1 MSNILEQLSQLVQQA
16 VTQAVKAGTLPEINP
31 DDLKIEISKP
41 NKNFGGDYSCGV
53 ALTLT
58 RALKRPPMQ
67 IGEAIEA
74 AFPEAPDVVEKIW
87 LTPPGFINF
96 KLAHRWLTNNLK
108 LIRDQGSGYA
118 DQDFGNQERVM
129 IEFVSV
135 NPTGPLHVG
144 HARGAILG
152 SALANILT
160 KTGHAVWCE
169 YYVNDAG
176 TQNRI
181 FQEAMYNLIHPK
193 QSLAQYKAPP
203 AKNETKTHP
212 FLNSKKFSNMEQ
224 DSGGFIVDQFP
235 DPSPSLEK
243 LNRLV
248 GEIPENPKTKEDHL
262 ERAWAYE
269 NLTNKE
275 RAIEEYTKAIEL
287 DPNYGEAYFRR
298 ARARSNGDSEDRTK
312 AISDLIKSLRCG
324 VGSVG
329 FVSSMLAGLLE
340 KEVKPDSAIDTWT
353 ELLKLR
359 PEEFEFF
366 YQRSKAHFD
375 KGDWDEVIADCDHMI
390 SLNDKSRKGAAYNIR
405 GNMHLHKGDPDKAI
419 ADYTNLISLAPDN
432 FGAYFRRGNAFLIK
446 QEWEKASADYTA
458 AIGLIKKRPRMK
470 KDALIHSHLQRALA
484 QYELRN
490 FHGVI
495 DNLTEAIN
503 IGISA
508 NWTVAENYSSRGL
521 MYARLLDYRLAA
533 EDFTEAIRLDPY
545 NSSFYI
551 SRADAYEK
559 MDKPELAKS
568 DRETAKLYSESYTGE
583 YMDGLKERLLKTQPD
598 LENVARDEFMKR
610 TNRTLASR
618 VVLDIKKTLDNLG
631 IDYDQWFY
639 ESDLMGEDGAWDR
652 MFNELDKKGYI
663 EERDGAQW
671 FLATKF
677 GAEKDVVVVR
687 SDVRKEHTYFATDF
701 AYHLNKLGPKPP
713 YRDFSRTINIWGG
726 DHHGH
731 VIRLAA
737 AMQAVGIDPARVQV
751 QTVQIVHFK
760 ADDKK
765 LKLSKR
771 KGQIVTIDDLLD
783 EVGKDA
789 CRYEFL
795 NRSHN
800 AQMTFD
806 IEQAKRQSIE
816 NPVYYIQYAHARL
829 CSVLE
834 RGAVLSGW
842 DRSAEFDLNLLKHP
856 NERALMFHLTELP
869 MILRTSAE
877 RLEPHLVT
885 FYLYEL
891 ARRFQ
896 TFYEECRVISDD
908 KALSNARL
916 LLAYSTK
923 TVLNEVLRL
932 LGISAPER
940 MNRSEVN

>member
-74 AFPEAPDVVEKIW
+74 AFPEAPDIVEKIW

-108 LIRDQGSGYA
+108 LIRDQGSSYA
-118 DQDFGNQERVM
+118 DQDFGGGERVM

-193 QSLAQYKAPP
+193 QSLAQYKVPP
-203 AKNETKTHP
+203 PEIKTKGKE
-212 FLNSKKFSNMEQ
+212 N
-224 DSGGFIVDQFP
+224 DSDRIPYFDLA
-235 DPSPSLEK
+235 DLEK
-243 LNRLV
+243 LEEDVDEMELENAL
-248 GEIPENPKTKEDHL
+248 GTKIPLNPKNKEDYFI
-262 ERAWAYE
+262 RAEAYE
-269 NLTNKE
+269 ERNKLK
-275 RAIEEYTKAIEL
+275 RAAAELTKAIERYPDDADVYYTRGNFYL
-287 DPNYGEAYFRR
+287 NVDDNKKALADYIEALQREGEKNTNGYEIVADMLGREGEHSQIIAIFTERLNKYPDDSEARSLRGNAHFNEGNYDQAIVDYTELIRLYAKHATDNDPFNHYGNAYF
-298 ARARSNGDSEDRTK
+298 DR
-312 AISDLIKSLRCG
+312 G
-324 VGSVG
+324 VAY
-329 FVSSMLAGLLE
+329 FM
-340 KEVKPDSAIDTWT
+340 
-353 ELLKLR
+353 
-359 PEEFEFF
+359 
-366 YQRSKAHFD
+366 
-375 KGDWDEVIADCDHMI
+375 KGDYDQ
-390 SLNDKSRKGAAYNIR
+390 
-405 GNMHLHKGDPDKAI
+405 AI
-419 ADYTNLISLAPDN
+419 ADYTHVISLNPNEVNAY
-432 FGAYFRRGNAFLIK
+432 FERGAAHFNKRDWGHVVADYTEVIERDSKNKESYFRRGMAYANL
-446 QEWEKASADYTA
+446 AD
-458 AIGLIKKRPRMK
+458 
-470 KDALIHSHLQRALA
+470 H
-484 QYELRN
+484 
-490 FHGVI
+490 
-495 DNLTEAIN
+495 
-503 IGISA
+503 
-508 NWTVAENYSSRGL
+508 
-521 MYARLLDYRLAA
+521 RLAS

-545 NSSFYI
+545 YSELYERRSN
-551 SRADAYEK
+551 AYEK
-559 MDKPELAKS
+559 MGKSDLAK
-568 DRETAKLYSESYTGE
+568 DDQATAKLYSESYTGE
-583 YMDGLKERLLKTQPD
+583 YMNSLKEQLLKTQPD
-598 LENVARDEFMKR
+598 LESLNRDDFMAR
-610 TNRTLASR
+610 TNRKLAGR

-639 ESDLMGEDGAWDR
+639 ESELMGEDGAWER
-652 MFNELDKKGYI
+652 MFNELEKKGYI

-713 YRDFSRTINIWGG
+713 YRNFSRTINIWGG

-771 KGQIVTIDDLLD
+771 KGQIITIDDLLD

-908 KALSNARL
+908 KALSDARL

-940 MNRSEVN
+940 MDRSEAN

>member
-16 VTQAVKAGTLPEINP
+16 VTQAVKAGTLPKINP

-108 LIRDQGSGYA
+108 LIRDQGSSYA

-181 FQEAMYNLIHPK
+181 FQEAMYNLVHAKSRQEENKLKVI
-193 QSLAQYKAPP
+193 QSEP
-203 AKNETKTHP
+203 
-212 FLNSKKFSNMEQ
+212 
-224 DSGGFIVDQFP
+224 
-235 DPSPSLEK
+235 EK
-243 LNRLV
+243 LSPERRR
-248 GEIPENPKTKEDHL
+248 EIFSLSLSIDLEPSDELHNKRGVAYMENPNPDYK
-262 ERAWAYE
+262 R
-269 NLTNKE
+269 
-275 RAIEEYTKAIEL
+275 
-287 DPNYGEAYFRR
+287 
-298 ARARSNGDSEDRTK
+298 
-312 AISDLIKSLRCG
+312 AISDFS
-324 VGSVG
+324 
-329 FVSSMLAGLLE
+329 E
-340 KEVKPDSAIDTWT
+340 AI
-353 ELLKLR
+353 R
-359 PEEFEFF
+359 
-366 YQRSKAHFD
+366 
-375 KGDWDEVIADCDHMI
+375 
-390 SLNDKSRKGAAYNIR
+390 LNPG
-405 GNMHLHKGDPDKAI
+405 
-419 ADYTNLISLAPDN
+419 
-432 FGAYFRRGNAFLIK
+432 
-446 QEWEKASADYTA
+446 KASAY
-458 AIGLIKKRPRMK
+458 
-470 KDALIHSHLQRALA
+470 
-484 QYELRN
+484 YN
-490 FHGVI
+490 
-495 DNLTEAIN
+495 
-503 IGISA
+503 
-508 NWTVAENYSSRGL
+508 RGL
-521 MYARLLDYRLAA
+521 AHQENPNPDYEQAIS
-533 EDFTEAIRLDPY
+533 DFTEAIKLDPNYTAAY
-545 NSSFYI
+545 NDRGNAYVNKPEPEYEKALIDYNQALQLNYKSVAVLFNRGTALARKPNPDYEQAISDFDRALALEPDNVSVYI
-551 SRADAYEK
+551 HRGNVYKAKAKHDADVDKSISHFNKAISDYDEAIKRDPNSVLAYYNRGNAYYEHKIPDYDQARSDYTTALEKDPNYLDAYINRGIVNKLRFPDRAVLDFSKALGIDSHNTDVYEHRAEVYERLGES
-559 MDKPELAKS
+559 ELARA
-568 DRETAKLYSESYTGE
+568 DRETVKLLSEYYRGK
-583 YMDGLKERLLKTQPD
+583 YMDDLKERLLKKRPD
-598 LENVARDEFMKR
+598 LGEISRDEFMKS
-610 TNRTLASR
+610 TEYALVGM

-631 IDYDQWFY
+631 IYYDQWFY
-639 ESDLMGEDGAWDR
+639 ESDLMGEDGAWAR
-652 MFNELDKKGYI
+652 MFNELKQKEYI

-677 GAEKDVVVVR
+677 GAEKDVVVKR
-687 SDVRKEHTYFATDF
+687 SDVDNLHTYFATDF

-737 AMQAVGIDPARVQV
+737 AMQAVDIDPARVQV

-771 KGQIVTIDDLLD
+771 KGQIVTIDDLLE

-806 IEQAKRQSIE
+806 IEQAKRQSLE

-829 CSVLE
+829 CSILE
-834 RGAVLSGW
+834 RAVVLFGW

-869 MILRTSAE
+869 MVLRTAAE

-885 FYLYEL
+885 FYLYDL

-896 TFYEECRVISDD
+896 KFYEECRVISGD
-908 KALSNARL
+908 KALSDARL
-916 LLAYSTK
+916 LLVYSTK

-932 LGISAPER
+932 LGISAPQR
-940 MNRSEVN
+940 MVRNEETN

>member
-16 VTQAVKAGTLPEINP
+16 VTQAVKAGTLPKINP

-108 LIRDQGSGYA
+108 LIRDQGSSYA

-193 QSLAQYKAPP
+193 TREHKEFKSVLSQTDSVT
-203 AKNETKTHP
+203 NEKGTP
-212 FLNSKKFSNMEQ
+212 WFN
-224 DSGGFIVDQFP
+224 P
-235 DPSPSLEK
+235 DY
-243 LNRLV
+243 
-248 GEIPENPKTKEDHL
+248 PEMP
-262 ERAWAYE
+262 
-269 NLTNKE
+269 
-275 RAIEEYTKAIEL
+275 
-287 DPNYGEAYFRR
+287 
-298 ARARSNGDSEDRTK
+298 
-312 AISDLIKSLRCG
+312 
-324 VGSVG
+324 
-329 FVSSMLAGLLE
+329 
-340 KEVKPDSAIDTWT
+340 KPDDNESAK
-353 ELLKLR
+353 E
-359 PEEFEFF
+359 
-366 YQRSKAHFD
+366 
-375 KGDWDEVIADCDHMI
+375 
-390 SLNDKSRKGAAYNIR
+390 
-405 GNMHLHKGDPDKAI
+405 PDDYDQAI
-419 ADYTNLISLAPDN
+419 ADYTNELESDPNNPWIYNRRGIAYVKKTNPDYDRAIADYTRATEKHIGFTEAYNNRGMAYMDKPDPDYDRAIADYTRAIDIHNNPISFRGGDPLRNLAAMYSN
-432 FGAYFRRGNAFLIK
+432 RGNAYADKPNPDYDRAFLDYG
-446 QEWEKASADYTA
+446 SALELQPKFAPAYYNRGNAYANKPDPDYDRAISDYT
-458 AIGLIKKRPRMK
+458 
-470 KDALIHSHLQRALA
+470 S
-484 QYELRN
+484 
-490 FHGVI
+490 
-495 DNLTEAIN
+495 AIN
-503 IGISA
+503 IDPDDISSYG
-508 NWTVAENYSSRGL
+508 NRGAIHNR
-521 MYARLLDYRLAA
+521 MGSLDKAIS
-533 EDFTEAIRLDPY
+533 DFTEALKIDPHNTDLYERRALSY
-545 NSSFYI
+545 N
-551 SRADAYEK
+551 DAG
-559 MDKPELAKS
+559 MIDLAR
-568 DRETAKLYSESYTGE
+568 DDLAMAKLYAESYTGE
-583 YMDGLKERLLKTQPD
+583 YMDDLKERLLRKQPE
-598 LENVARDEFMKR
+598 LESVTREEFMKR
-610 TNRTLASR
+610 TNHTLAKA
-618 VVLDIKKTLDNLG
+618 VMVDIKKTLDNLG
-631 IDYDQWFY
+631 INYDQWFY
-639 ESDLMGEDGAWDR
+639 ESELMDADGAWER
-652 MFNELDKKGYI
+652 MFNELKQNGYTANS
-663 EERDGAQW
+663 DGAQW

-687 SDVRKEHTYFATDF
+687 SGKRQEHTYFATDF

-713 YRDFSRTINIWGG
+713 YRNFSRTINIWGG

-737 AMQAVGIDPARVQV
+737 AMQAVDIDPARVQV

-834 RGAVLSGW
+834 R
-842 DRSAEFDLNLLKHP
+842 AEV
-856 NERALMFHLTELP
+856 RVV
-869 MILRTSAE
+869 
-877 RLEPHLVT
+877 RLGPL
-885 FYLYEL
+885 
-891 ARRFQ
+891 
-896 TFYEECRVISDD
+896 CRV
-908 KALSNARL
+908 
-916 LLAYSTK
+916 
-923 TVLNEVLRL
+923 
-932 LGISAPER
+932 
-940 MNRSEVN
+940 

>member
-16 VTQAVKAGTLPEINP
+16 VTQAVKAGTLPEISP

-108 LIRDQGSGYA
+108 LIRDQGSSYA

-181 FQEAMYNLIHPK
+181 FQEAMYNLIHPVHL
-193 QSLAQYKAPP
+193 SQYKIPLE
-203 AKNETKTHP
+203 KNETKKHP
-212 FLNSKKFSNMEQ
+212 FLSSKKFSNMGQ
-224 DSGGFIVDQFP
+224 DSEGFVLDENP
-235 DPSPSLEK
+235 DPNPSLEK
-243 LNRLV
+243 LSRLME
-248 GEIPENPKTKEDHL
+248 EIPQNTKTKEDHL
-262 ERAWAYE
+262 KRARVYE
-269 NLTNKE
+269 NMANKE
-275 RAIEEYTKAIEL
+275 GAIEEYTKAIKL
-287 DPNYGEAYFRR
+287 DSNYGEAYFRR
-298 ARARSNGDSEDRTK
+298 ARARSESDSGDRTK
-312 AISDLIKSLRCG
+312 AISDLIKSLQCG
-324 VGSVG
+324 VGGVA
-329 FVSSMLAGLLE
+329 FVSTVLANLLK
-340 KEVKPDSAIDTWT
+340 KEVKPDKAIDTWT
-353 ELLKLR
+353 ELLKSS
-359 PEEFEFF
+359 PDEVEFF
-366 YQRSKAHFD
+366 YQRSKANFD
-375 KGDWDEVIADCDHMI
+375 KGDLDKAIADCDDI
-390 SLNDKSRKGAAYNIR
+390 IRLSDKYRKGAAYRIR
-405 GNMHLHKGDPDKAI
+405 GSAYLGKKDSDKAI
-419 ADYTNLISLAPDN
+419 ADYTNLISIAPDN
-432 FGAYFRRGNAFLIK
+432 FRAYFNRGNARLLK
-446 QEWEKASADYTA
+446 QEWKKAIVDYTD
-458 AIGLIKKRPRMK
+458 AIRLIKKEPRISK
-470 KDALIHSHLQRALA
+470 NVLIGSYLQRAFA
-484 QYELRN
+484 QLGLRD
-490 FHGVI
+490 FRGVI
-495 DNLTEAIN
+495 DNFTEAIN
-503 IGISA
+503 ISISA
-508 NWTVAENYSSRGL
+508 NIVIPESYASRGSV
-521 MYARLLDYRLAA
+521 YAILSDYRLAA

-545 NSSFYI
+545 NSEFYRV
-551 SRADAYEK
+551 RADVYEK
-559 MDKPELAKS
+559 MDKPESATS
-568 DRETAKLYSESYTGE
+568 DREAAKLYSESYTGE

-598 LENVARDEFMKR
+598 LESLERDEFMKR
-610 TNRTLASR
+610 TNRTLAGR

-652 MFNELDKKGYI
+652 MFNELKQKGYI

-677 GAEKDVVVVR
+677 GAEQDVVVVR
-687 SDVRKEHTYFATDF
+687 SDVRQEHTYFATDF

-713 YRDFSRTINIWGG
+713 FRNFSRTINIWGG

-737 AMQAVGIDPARVQV
+737 AMQAVDIDPARVQV

-771 KGQIVTIDDLLD
+771 KGQIVTIDDLLE
-783 EVGKDA
+783 EVGKD
-789 CRYEFL
+789 
-795 NRSHN
+795 
-800 AQMTFD
+800 
-806 IEQAKRQSIE
+806 
-816 NPVYYIQYAHARL
+816 RL
-829 CSVLE
+829 PLRVPQPLPQ
-834 RGAVLSGW
+834 RP
-842 DRSAEFDLNLLKHP
+842 DDL
-856 NERALMFHLTELP
+856 
-869 MILRTSAE
+869 
-877 RLEPHLVT
+877 
-885 FYLYEL
+885 
-891 ARRFQ
+891 
-896 TFYEECRVISDD
+896 
-908 KALSNARL
+908 
-916 LLAYSTK
+916 
-923 TVLNEVLRL
+923 
-932 LGISAPER
+932 
-940 MNRSEVN
+940 

>member
-1 MSNILEQLSQLVQQA
+1 
-16 VTQAVKAGTLPEINP
+16 
-31 DDLKIEISKP
+31 
-41 NKNFGGDYSCGV
+41 
-53 ALTLT
+53 
-58 RALKRPPMQ
+58 
-67 IGEAIEA
+67 
-74 AFPEAPDVVEKIW
+74 
-87 LTPPGFINF
+87 
-96 KLAHRWLTNNLK
+96 
-108 LIRDQGSGYA
+108 
-118 DQDFGNQERVM
+118 M

-181 FQEAMYNLIHPK
+181 FQEAMYNLIQPK
-193 QSLAQYKAPP
+193 ESLAQYKILPS
-203 AKNETKTHP
+203 ETKLKPRQGQKT
-212 FLNSKKFSNMEQ
+212 FRKLVLDTYE
-224 DSGGFIVDQFP
+224 GAVVDEYP
-235 DPSPSLEK
+235 NPSPSFEK
-243 LNRLV
+243 LD
-248 GEIPENPKTKEDHL
+248 EIMKEVPQNPKTKEDHL
-262 ERAWAYE
+262 ERAEAYQDIA
-269 NLTNKE
+269 NKE
-275 RAIEEYTKAIEL
+275 RAIEEYTKALEL
-287 DPNYGEAYFRR
+287 DPNDGETYFRR
-298 ARARSNGDSEDRTK
+298 AWARSNGDSEDRTK
-312 AISDLIKSLRCG
+312 AISDLIESLRCG

-329 FVSSMLAGLLE
+329 FISSMLADLL
-340 KEVKPDSAIDTWT
+340 KKDVKPDKAIDTWT
-353 ELLKLR
+353 ELLKYH
-359 PEEFEFF
+359 PEEVEFF
-366 YQRSKAHFD
+366 FQRAKVNFNKEDPD
-375 KGDWDEVIADCDHMI
+375 KVIADCDYI
-390 SLNDKSRKGAAYNIR
+390 IKLNDKYRDGDAYRIR
-405 GNMHLHKGDPDKAI
+405 GDMHLYKGDPDKAI

-432 FGAYFRRGNAFLIK
+432 FGAYFRRGNALLFK
-446 QEWEKASADYTA
+446 QEWEKASADYTD
-458 AIGLIKKRPRMK
+458 AIRLIKKGPRIS

-484 QYELRN
+484 QYKLRN
-490 FHGVI
+490 FRGAI
-495 DNLTEAIN
+495 DNFTEVIN

-508 NWTVAENYSSRGL
+508 NGVIAENYSSRGL
-521 MYARLLDYRLAA
+521 MYARLPDYRLAV

-545 NSSFYI
+545 NSGFYI

-598 LENVARDEFMKR
+598 LESLERDEFMKR

-639 ESDLMGEDGAWDR
+639 ESDLMGEDGAWER

-701 AYHLNKLGPKPP
+701 AYHLDKLGPKPP
-713 YRDFSRTINIWGG
+713 HRNFSRTINIWGG

-731 VIRLAA
+731 IIRFAA
-737 AMQAVGIDPARVQV
+737 AMRSVDIDPARVQV

-869 MILRTSAE
+869 MILRTAAE

-923 TVLNEVLRL
+923 TVLSEVLRL

-940 MNRSEVN
+940 MDRSEVN

>member
-74 AFPEAPDVVEKIW
+74 AFPEAPDIVEKIW

-108 LIRDQGSGYA
+108 LIRDQGSSYA

-181 FQEAMYNLIHPK
+181 FQEAMYNLIKPK
-193 QSLAQYKAPP
+193 ESLSQYKIPLE
-203 AKNETKTHP
+203 KNETKKHP
-212 FLNSKKFSNMEQ
+212 FLSSKKFSNMGQ
-224 DSGGFIVDQFP
+224 DSGGFIVDEYP
-235 DPSPSLEK
+235 DHNPSLET

-248 GEIPENPKTKEDHL
+248 KETPKNPKTKEDHL
-262 ERAWAYE
+262 ERAEAYQDIA
-269 NLTNKE
+269 NKE
-275 RAIEEYTKAIEL
+275 RAIEEYTKALEL
-287 DPNYGEAYFRR
+287 DPNDGETYFRR
-298 ARARSNGDSEDRTK
+298 AWARSNGDSEDRTK
-312 AISDLIKSLRCG
+312 AISDLIESLRCG

-329 FVSSMLAGLLE
+329 FISSMLADLLK
-340 KEVKPDSAIDTWT
+340 KEVKPDKTIDTWT
-353 ELLKLR
+353 ELLKYH
-359 PEEFEFF
+359 PEEVEFF
-366 YQRSKAHFD
+366 FQRAKVNFD
-375 KGDWDEVIADCDHMI
+375 KEDPDKVIADCNYI
-390 SLNDKSRKGAAYNIR
+390 IKLNDKYRDGNAYRIR
-405 GNMHLHKGDPDKAI
+405 GDMHLYKGDPDKAI

-432 FGAYFRRGNAFLIK
+432 FGAYFRRGNALLFK
-446 QEWEKASADYTA
+446 QEWEKASADYTD
-458 AIGLIKKRPRMK
+458 AIRIIKKNPRMK
-470 KDALIHSHLQRALA
+470 KDALIHSHFQRALA
-484 QYELRN
+484 QYKLHN
-490 FHGVI
+490 FRGAI
-495 DNLTEAIN
+495 DNFTEAIN

-508 NWTVAENYSSRGL
+508 NFVVAENYGSRGL
-521 MYARLLDYRLAA
+521 MYARLPDYRLAA

-545 NSSFYI
+545 NSGFYI

-583 YMDGLKERLLKTQPD
+583 YMNGLKERLLKTQPD
-598 LENVARDEFMKR
+598 LESLDRDEFMKR

-701 AYHLNKLGPKPP
+701 AYHLNKLGTETALPQLLQNHQHLGWRPP
-713 YRDFSRTINIWGG
+713 RTR
-726 DHHGH
+726 HPP
-731 VIRLAA
+731 R
-737 AMQAVGIDPARVQV
+737 R
-751 QTVQIVHFK
+751 
-760 ADDKK
+760 
-765 LKLSKR
+765 
-771 KGQIVTIDDLLD
+771 
-783 EVGKDA
+783 
-789 CRYEFL
+789 RYAG
-795 NRSHN
+795 R
-800 AQMTFD
+800 
-806 IEQAKRQSIE
+806 
-816 NPVYYIQYAHARL
+816 
-829 CSVLE
+829 
-834 RGAVLSGW
+834 
-842 DRSAEFDLNLLKHP
+842 
-856 NERALMFHLTELP
+856 
-869 MILRTSAE
+869 
-877 RLEPHLVT
+877 
-885 FYLYEL
+885 
-891 ARRFQ
+891 
-896 TFYEECRVISDD
+896 
-908 KALSNARL
+908 
-916 LLAYSTK
+916 
-923 TVLNEVLRL
+923 
-932 LGISAPER
+932 
-940 MNRSEVN
+940 